1 MAEPVRVAVI
11 GCGAIASAVHVPVLR
26 SLPNARLIAIA
37 DPAPEARERAAR
49 IAPAATV
56 LASAE
61 ALLQRADIDAVV
73 VTAPSGVH
81 AALARSTIDSGRHLY
96 LEKPIASSVAD
107 GRGVVESAKDAS
119 VVTMTGFNWRFQPL
133 VARAKELVQDGI
145 VGDLREIT
153 SAFSEPHQLPRW
165 KTRRNEGG
173 GVLLD
178 LGSHHFDL
186 ARWMTGAEVTNVA
199 AVIGSETSEGDQAS
213 VRLELSNGCV
223 VSSFFS
229 FRADRAHWL
238 ELRGTRGSIRIDRN
252 ARSLTVHGVR
262 ARTWTPRIV
271 SWRAISLVRPRTEPS
286 WRYALSAWLAAIG
299 GAAGTLPTLSD
310 GLRSLEIVATAEAAA
325 RADDQSPALPSV
337 APHTRG

>member
-1 MAEPVRVAVI
+1 MGEPVRIAVM

-37 DPAPEARERAAR
+37 DPAPEARARASR

-61 ALLQRADIDAVV
+61 ALLQRADVDAVV

-81 AALARSTIDSGRHLY
+81 GALARAVVESGRHLY
-96 LEKPIASSVAD
+96 LEKPIASSIAE
-107 GRGVVESAKDAS
+107 GRQVVEGAAGKS

-133 VARAKELVQDGI
+133 VARAKELVDDGI

-153 SAFSEPHQLPRW
+153 SVFSEPHELPRW
-165 KTRRNEGG
+165 KTRRDEGG

-186 ARWMTGAEVTNVA
+186 TRWMTGAEVTSVT
-199 AVIGSETSEGDQAS
+199 AVIRSEISEGDEAS
-213 VRLELSNGCV
+213 VRLELSNGCL

-229 FRADRAHWL
+229 FRADRGHWL
-238 ELRGTRGSIRIDRN
+238 ELRGTRGSIRIDRY
-252 ARSLTVHGVR
+252 ARSLTLDRVR
-262 ARTWTPRIV
+262 ARTLTPRIV
-271 SWRAISLVRPRTEPS
+271 AWRAMSLVRPRAEPS
-286 WRYALSAWLAAIG
+286 WRYALGAWLAAIG
-299 GAAGTLPTLSD
+299 GAPGELPTLQD
-310 GLRSLEIVATAEAAA
+310 GLRSLEIVAAAEGVAS
-325 RADDQSPALPSV
+325 ADDQRAFPSTSSPA
-337 APHTRG
+337 RG